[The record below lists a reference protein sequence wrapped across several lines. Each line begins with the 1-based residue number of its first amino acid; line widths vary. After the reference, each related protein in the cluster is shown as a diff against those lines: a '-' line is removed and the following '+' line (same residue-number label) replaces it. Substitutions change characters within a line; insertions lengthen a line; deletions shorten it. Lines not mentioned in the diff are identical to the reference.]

1 MSPDRLY
8 TNDPDR
14 QPVAVSRDLPPV
26 NPPVT
31 PPITPMDPDAAL
43 AEPSP
48 RTDRV
53 APRFGSEAASV
64 IRIVNLNTWI
74 GCLPRTLLTVVGIEP
89 PGHKQRRIAALLHEL
104 RARSPDVITLQ
115 ECLPLPSFAHEIARA
130 LDYDLLWR
138 VGNSGLRFM
147 GVGYPT
153 GVGRGEGLAILAK
166 KGLGLR
172 QVGTKRLSGSGFVT
186 NWCAFQIGPL
196 RWALAALVSVCE
208 RPCLIV
214 TTHVSYSFPSKESF
228 RIGWAELHDRAVVK
242 HREPPKWLVR
252 MAKDNDEVRD
262 KELHRLARW
271 LARLQHKHQAPVLVG
286 ADFNL
291 DPATP
296 QVTDFLASTGFVN
309 ALPTFAP
316 GMLTWD
322 PAGNDNIAFDVA
334 HRWPD
339 GADKPA
345 FLQLMAWLDS
355 IPQCPDH
362 VLVSRGLTL
371 ADAGRAF
378 DQQHE
383 GVLASDHYGIWAD
396 VIVPS

>member
-1 MSPDRLY
+1 MSEDPPGTSGARGTPSGDAPD
-8 TNDPDR
+8 
-14 QPVAVSRDLPPV
+14 PVVPGD
-26 NPPVT
+26 NE
-31 PPITPMDPDAAL
+31 L

-48 RTDRV
+48 RTERI
-53 APRFGSEAASV
+53 APQFGPEASSV

-74 GCLPRTLLTVVGIEP
+74 GCLPRTLLKVVGIEP
-89 PGHKQRRIAALLHEL
+89 PGHKDRRIAAMLHEL

-115 ECLPLPSFAHEIARA
+115 ECLPLPGYARRIAAA

-138 VGNSGLRFM
+138 VGNSGMRVFGL
-147 GVGYPT
+147 GLPT

-172 QVGTKRLSGSGFVT
+172 QVGTKRLSGKGLVT
-186 NWCAFQIGPL
+186 NWCALQAGPL
-196 RWALAALVSVCE
+196 RWALAALVTVAG
-208 RPCLIV
+208 RPCIVV

-262 KELHRLARW
+262 KELQRLAHW
-271 LARLQHKHQAPVLVG
+271 LARLQDKHQAPVLVG

-291 DPATP
+291 DPETP
-296 QVTDFLASTGFVN
+296 QVGDFLATTGFIN
-309 ALPTFAP
+309 ALPTLAP

-322 PAGNDNIAFDVA
+322 PGGNDNIAFDVD

-339 GADKPA
+339 GEDKPA

-362 VLVSRGLTL
+362 VMLSPGLTL
-371 ADAGRAF
+371 TDAGRAF
-378 DQQHE
+378 DHPVD

-396 VIVPS
+396 AVLAGPAR